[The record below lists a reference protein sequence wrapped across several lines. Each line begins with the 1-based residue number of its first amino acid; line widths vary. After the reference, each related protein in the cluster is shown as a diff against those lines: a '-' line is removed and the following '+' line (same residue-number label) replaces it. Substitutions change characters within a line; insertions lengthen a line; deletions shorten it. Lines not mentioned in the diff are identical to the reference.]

1 MVFIFTYVYLN
12 IFMIYLKLTCMS
24 TLWALPNHSY
34 VMGNLYRLK
43 IFPSVL
49 PLPLFHFSALVSFLA
64 RPKPKI
70 PFLCLSLLRNQTE
83 TLATQANVEL
93 TGVPR
98 NDPRNHCA
106 THFGSSPLLIPKV
119 ANWMKDHFLI
129 VTTTYVKNPWDTLGI
144 AFLQCLDVI
153 AKLHGC
159 NIAERRGRRKEA
171 KFSKVFQ
178 GFLF

>member
-43 IFPSVL
+43 IFLSVL
-49 PLPLFHFSALVSFLA
+49 PRPLFHFSALVSFLEQ
-64 RPKPKI
+64 PKPKI

-83 TLATQANVEL
+83 TLVTQANVEL

-98 NDPRNHCA
+98 NERKENIPKMFQSFWYLTQNEPTCSFLFYRSLYFYVHIC
-106 THFGSSPLLIPKV
+106 SLLLILFCCMRLRTKEK
-119 ANWMKDHFLI
+119 A
-129 VTTTYVKNPWDTLGI
+129 
-144 AFLQCLDVI
+144 
-153 AKLHGC
+153 
-159 NIAERRGRRKEA
+159 RKEGDEMTRN
-171 KFSKVFQ
+171 KK
-178 GFLF
+178 